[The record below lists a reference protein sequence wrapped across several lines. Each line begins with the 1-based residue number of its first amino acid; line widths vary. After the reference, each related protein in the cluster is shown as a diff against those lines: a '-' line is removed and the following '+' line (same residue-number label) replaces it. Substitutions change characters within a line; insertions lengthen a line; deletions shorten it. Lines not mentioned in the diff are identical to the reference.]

1 MILLDLGHGYSVFI
15 LINYSIISLV
25 GSSSTHTSVIIVHLD
40 LIMTDL
46 LGDLMAMISQLQRL
60 RWIEREYRR

>member
-15 LINYSIISLV
+15 LIKYSIISLV

-60 RWIEREYRR
+60 RWIER